1 MGNGRPAVV
10 SDIGAIGETV
20 RRFGAGEAVPPD
32 DPAALAA
39 ACVRLLADEGRLAA
53 AFAGVEE
60 ARRAL
65 TWDAAA
71 EAHERLYGEIIR

>member
-1 MGNGRPAVV
+1 MFGIERDDDVGVALAFGFVGVAARHYHGARKHAAHVGERQ
-10 SDIGAIGETV
+10 IAMHHGAIGI
-20 RRFGAGEAVPPD
+20 
-32 DPAALAA
+32 
-39 ACVRLLADEGRLAA
+39 AA